1 MNAIIISIMKK
12 HYNVEMDYDDQNIKV
27 LHRWGRAFSD
37 AVLTESPVEDLL
49 DDVEKAA
56 FKQVVAFIQNP
67 PTGNV
72 YIYIPNS
79 PHVKLAALSDGS
91 VYLHKRTVVTAANR
105 VYVKRGG
112 ATEQI
117 IIVGAR
123 HFDDVMS
130 NQLDIIEST
139 LKDRGQLPLKH
150 DQGFIDQWG
159 EFIDRKTACTIVRL
173 NQQPLLGL
181 QPFLDSTD
189 ELYSEHLH

>member
-1 MNAIIISIMKK
+1 M
-12 HYNVEMDYDDQNIKV
+12 Y
-27 LHRWGRAFSD
+27 
-37 AVLTESPVEDLL
+37 T
-49 DDVEKAA
+49 
-56 FKQVVAFIQNP
+56 
-67 PTGNV
+67 
-72 YIYIPNS
+72 YIPDS
-79 PHVKLAALSDGS
+79 PHLKLAALSDGS
-91 VYLHKRTVVTAANR
+91 VHIHKRTVVTAANK

-117 IIVGAR
+117 IVVGAR

-139 LKDRGQLPLKH
+139 LKDKDQLPLKQ